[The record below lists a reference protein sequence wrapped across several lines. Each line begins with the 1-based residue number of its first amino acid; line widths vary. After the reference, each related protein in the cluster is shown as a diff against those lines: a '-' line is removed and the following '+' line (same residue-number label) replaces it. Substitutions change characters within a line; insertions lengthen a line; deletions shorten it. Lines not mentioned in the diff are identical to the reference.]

1 MNKVMTSARAIWH
14 NRRLIRRK
22 LHKIL
27 EKLQN
32 YDELE
37 ESICVI
43 LDYDS
48 HKNSYIFK
56 LQKYAILYLEYYD
69 TRQLL
74 LD

>member
-1 MNKVMTSARAIWH
+1 MNKVMTRSRAKWH

-22 LHKIL
+22 LYKIL
-27 EKLQN
+27 EKLQH

-56 LQKYAILYLEYYD
+56 LQKYAILYLKYYD
-69 TRQLL
+69 NFQLL